1 MPKNFLFK
9 LCGHEVFQRVGKTV
23 AFTYT
28 YAFKQAADF
37 IAKRGESAASWV
49 NIASLSLQEL
59 HEGVNAGLS
68 LWLGSNIFVLIFSKA
83 MKKTK
88 HASKAE
94 AAIGTGLS
102 VTNIVGGVIIVATA
116 VHQSPVDMG
125 AVGYGT
131 MAVVGN
137 SLGLAVR
144 LFVRP
149 EHGKKTHAILNAA
162 CLGLRFVS
170 ATPLIVDGLVNGTP
184 YFSQNLSNA
193 CVHIHDAVCAAPSAV
208 ASLRD
213 FADAAKEMALHRV
226 FYGTISA
233 IAPVFSQGFV
243 YFNNKA
249 RNAPVAM

>member
-9 LCGHEVFQRVGKTV
+9 LCGYEVFQRVGKTV
-23 AFTYT
+23 AST
-28 YAFKQAADF
+28 YAFKQAASF
-37 IAKRGESAASWV
+37 IAKSGESAASLV
-49 NIASLSLQEL
+49 NIVSLSLQEL
-59 HEGVNAGLS
+59 NEGVNAGLS
-68 LWLGSNIFVLIFSKA
+68 LWLGSNVFVWGFSKVL
-83 MKKTK
+83 KKTK
-88 HASKAE
+88 HANKAE

-102 VTNIVGGVIIVATA
+102 VTNIVGGVIIVVIAFQQ
-116 VHQSPVDMG
+116 HPVDLG
-125 AVGYGT
+125 AMGYGA
-131 MAVVGN
+131 MGVVGN

-162 CLGLRFVS
+162 CLGLRLVS
-170 ATPLIVDGLVNGTP
+170 AAPLIMDGLVNGTP

-193 CVHIHDAVCAAPSAV
+193 CAHIHDAVCAAPSAV

-213 FADAAKEMALHRV
+213 FADAAKEIALHRV

-243 YFNNKA
+243 YLNNKA